1 MQLLEGEG
9 MTAKEYLQQY
19 GDAEEIAQ
27 RLKSEYDKEAEFL
40 DSIRSPQ
47 GSDGQPRGRS
57 GSNPIEAKAVRLAEK
72 LTEYQE
78 AEFEAIRLKHRVLR
92 TVNAIPGPVGAVLY
106 ERYINL
112 RSWRQ
117 VADTLHYSKRHCHN
131 LHNEGL
137 KVVEDLIK

>member
-1 MQLLEGEG
+1 MRILEGER
-9 MTAKEYLQQY
+9 MTAQEYLQQY
-19 GDAEEIAQ
+19 GDAEIVAR

-57 GSNPIEAKAVRLAEK
+57 GSSPIEYKAVRLAEK
-72 LTEYQE
+72 LTEYRD
-78 AEFEAIRLKHRVLR
+78 AEFEAIRIKHKILK
-92 TVNAIPGPVGAVLY
+92 TVNAVPGPAGAVLY

-117 VADTLHYSKRHCHN
+117 VAETLHYSKRHCHN
-131 LHNEGL
+131 LHKRGLNIVEGL
-137 KVVEDLIK
+137 IR

>member
-1 MQLLEGEG
+1 

-19 GDAEEIAQ
+19 GDAVEIAQ
-27 RLKSEYDKEAEFL
+27 RLKSEYDKESEFL
-40 DSIRSPQ
+40 DSIRSPL
-47 GSDGQPRGRS
+47 GVAGQPRGRS
-57 GSNPIEAKAVRLAEK
+57 GSNPIESKAVRLAEK

-78 AEFEAIRLKHRVLR
+78 AEFEAIRIKHHVLK
-92 TVNAIPGPVGAVLY
+92 TVNKVPGPVGAVLY

-131 LHNEGL
+131 LHNSGL
-137 KVVEDLIK
+137 DIVEELIK